1 MLSSEGYSLLIHC
14 CKTDAAGEL
23 NSIHGHVLIIVKQN
37 STKNSCSTITVS
49 FISCLA
55 TSWLE
60 ASCYILAGR
69 EWAHYNM
76 IRENDAHYY
85 PTFMPVLL

>member
-55 TSWLE
+55 TS
-60 ASCYILAGR
+60 
-69 EWAHYNM
+69 
-76 IRENDAHYY
+76 
-85 PTFMPVLL
+85 